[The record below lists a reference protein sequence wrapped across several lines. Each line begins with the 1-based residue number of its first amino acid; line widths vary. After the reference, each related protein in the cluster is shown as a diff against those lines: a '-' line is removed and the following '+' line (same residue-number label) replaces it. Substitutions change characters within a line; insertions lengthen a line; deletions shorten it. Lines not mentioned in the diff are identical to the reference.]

1 MNAETVLA
9 SIDSLNSTISE
20 LESLRTLHLME
31 AQKMI
36 PFIMHDLHE
45 RMHKLTTASEHPSD
59 FPSIVSVYTGHL
71 ADFYWQLETVK
82 KLILALNMTHL
93 NNEIK
98 TFEDFY
104 LISRQKIDQSL

>member
-9 SIDSLNSTISE
+9 SIESLNTTISE

-36 PFIMHDLHE
+36 SFIIHDLHE
-45 RMHKLTTASEHPSD
+45 RMNKLKTASEHPTD

-71 ADFYWQLETVK
+71 SDFNRQLVTLERLAVTAKVYTVQDEINIFK
-82 KLILALNMTHL
+82 EFYSSQKVKL
-93 NNEIK
+93 
-98 TFEDFY
+98 
-104 LISRQKIDQSL
+104 